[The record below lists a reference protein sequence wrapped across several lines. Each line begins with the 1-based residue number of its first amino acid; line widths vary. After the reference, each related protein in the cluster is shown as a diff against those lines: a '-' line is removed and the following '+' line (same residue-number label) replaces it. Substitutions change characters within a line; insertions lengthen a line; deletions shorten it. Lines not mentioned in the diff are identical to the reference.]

1 MAIIILDFDGTVVK
15 HEFPLI
21 GEDIGAVPVLKE
33 LISNGHKLVLVTM
46 RSDVEDPGS
55 EDMEII
61 CRPGKYLTNA
71 VQWFS
76 DNDIPLYGIQKNPTQ
91 HTWTSSP
98 KAYGNLIIDDAG
110 LGIPLVMPVESVGSW
125 RPYVDWVKVRELLII
140 RGWID

>member
-33 LISNGHKLVLVTM
+33 LVSNGHKLILFTM
-46 RSDVEDPGS
+46 RSDLVDPNS
-55 EDMEII
+55 EDIEIT
-61 CRPGKYLTNA
+61 CQSGKYLSDA
-71 VQWFS
+71 VQWFK

-98 KAYGNLIIDDAG
+98 KAYGNLIIDDSG
-110 LGIPLVMPVESVGSW
+110 LGIPLIMPIEGVDNW
-125 RPYVDWVKVRELLII
+125 RPYVDWAGVRELLSIY
-140 RGWID
+140 GLMN